1 LRRSCWIR
9 SALQKHVWRANIILA
24 TADAC
29 GTAEIMR
36 RSGKSKP
43 VVTGAYSLAEVLMR
57 HASNFNPEWGYI
69 APAPNFLRTARV
81 FVVAAAI
88 GAMASAAV
96 VFSLMDRPV
105 AETSVAARTLVQ
117 PVEPAPPMRNA
128 PLVGQL
134 QTQSGQTS
142 VLQTERAD
150 AAGAMRPQGAAM
162 VAYAGAGSRAGAAS
176 TTQRQPIADALVE
189 APRIM
194 TTEAPPARVLASE
207 PNTAAAP
214 EAAPVAT
221 AAAAPTPAPRVVIK
235 KPRAVTRAAAPPRY
249 DVPRY
254 AAPRYEPRYD
264 SMERGPYAFLR
275 QYGSYGQEY

>member
-1 LRRSCWIR
+1 
-9 SALQKHVWRANIILA
+9 
-24 TADAC
+24 
-29 GTAEIMR
+29 
-36 RSGKSKP
+36 
-43 VVTGAYSLAEVLMR
+43 MR
-57 HASNFNPEWGYI
+57 HAGNFNPEWGYI
-69 APAPNFLRTARV
+69 APAPNLLRTARV

-117 PVEPAPPMRNA
+117 PVEPTLPMRNA
-128 PLVGQL
+128 PLVPQL
-134 QTQSGQTS
+134 QTQSEQTS
-142 VLQTERAD
+142 VSQTERAD
-150 AAGAMRPQGAAM
+150 AAGAMRPQDAAV
-162 VAYAGAGSRAGAAS
+162 VAHAGAGSRAGAAS
-176 TTQRQPIADALVE
+176 TTQRPPIAAALGE
-189 APRIM
+189 GPRIV

-214 EAAPVAT
+214 VAA
-221 AAAAPTPAPRVVIK
+221 AAAAPTPAPRAVIK
-235 KPRAVTRAAAPPRY
+235 KPRAVARAAAPPRY

-254 AAPRYEPRYD
+254 AAPRYEPRYN